1 MIDKLYLI
9 VDCYEDQRYLLSLR
23 RFLLFQLAL
32 LLGLI
37 LLSFFPLILSPLPSY
52 PALVNPLIS
61 LCLCCGLQIQLNLA
75 SFLIALWAG
84 STQITS

>member
-1 MIDKLYLI
+1 MNILN
-9 VDCYEDQRYLLSLR
+9 QRYLFNLN

-61 LCLCCGLQIQLNLA
+61 LCLC
-75 SFLIALWAG
+75 
-84 STQITS
+84 